1 MQIIENKILKEKVY
15 TEKLET
21 GLTIMCIPKENT
33 RKKYAI
39 FSVEYGSNDNE
50 FIIDGENE
58 KTRIPDGVAHFL
70 EHKLFE
76 QENGTNSLDVLS
88 SLGVEANAY
97 TTNDHT
103 AYLFECT
110 NNFEPALDELLKYVQ
125 NPYFTDQNVEKEKG
139 IIAQEINCMKGLY
152 KVNPIR
158 IDVAGSVETI
168 QKIDKEILYK
178 CYNNFYVQNNMIL
191 VVCGNFNPEEIIEKI
206 KSKITLSP
214 RNKAKVVETNEP
226 EEINQKEIIANM
238 DVSIPIFTFG
248 YKLKPIKEN
257 KSKISLSLEIIL
269 EILFGTSSE
278 CYKELYEKGLIF
290 ENVSAT
296 YEYARDYAHILIQGK
311 TNDLKETKKI
321 IEEKIEKYKNN
332 GISDDEFERAKR
344 KIYGQYVREYNDVSI
359 IAIMSIS
366 NYFRKIKPFENI
378 ENYNLVT
385 KQYVEKTLKE
395 AFNKEKMVESYV
407 IPKKRQRITEK

>member
-1 MQIIENKILKEKVY
+1 
-15 TEKLET
+15 
-21 GLTIMCIPKENT
+21 
-33 RKKYAI
+33 
-39 FSVEYGSNDNE
+39 
-50 FIIDGENE
+50 
-58 KTRIPDGVAHFL
+58 
-70 EHKLFE
+70 
-76 QENGTNSLDVLS
+76 
-88 SLGVEANAY
+88 
-97 TTNDHT
+97 
-103 AYLFECT
+103 
-110 NNFEPALDELLKYVQ
+110 
-125 NPYFTDQNVEKEKG
+125 
-139 IIAQEINCMKGLY
+139 MKGLY

-344 KIYGQYVREYNDVSI
+344 KIYGQYVRVYNDVSI

-385 KQYVEKTLKE
+385 KQYVEKTVKE
-395 AFNKEKMVESYV
+395 AFNKGKMVESYV
-407 IPKKRQRITEK
+407 IPKKGNE